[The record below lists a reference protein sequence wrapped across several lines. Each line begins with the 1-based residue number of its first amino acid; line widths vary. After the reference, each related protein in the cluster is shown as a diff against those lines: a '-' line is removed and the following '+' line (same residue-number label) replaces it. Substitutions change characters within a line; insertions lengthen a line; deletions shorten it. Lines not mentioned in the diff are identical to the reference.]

1 MRHYPLGHSAQGA
14 LFIFGRSRK
23 DKEASFS
30 RCRSGHSPLNDRSK
44 QKTGL
49 RRENVTISNKKVD
62 FAILAI
68 LDEKR
73 SFGRIWSIFFSKM
86 RIELAEMSNLF
97 AVFIKCCGKKSYME
111 RGNRWTISPY
121 KAILPRIT
129 GKSFVCFDSIF
140 FVWGVILWGFS
151 CTFLLELWTMPFFGK
166 RFELKNKKIPHLWQS
181 DHDRENKRY
190 VSGMKEIAL
199 SIRLSFRRKWEIN
212 G

>member
-73 SFGRIWSIFFSKM
+73 SFGRI
-86 RIELAEMSNLF
+86 
-97 AVFIKCCGKKSYME
+97 
-111 RGNRWTISPY
+111 
-121 KAILPRIT
+121 
-129 GKSFVCFDSIF
+129 
-140 FVWGVILWGFS
+140 
-151 CTFLLELWTMPFFGK
+151 
-166 RFELKNKKIPHLWQS
+166 
-181 DHDRENKRY
+181 
-190 VSGMKEIAL
+190 
-199 SIRLSFRRKWEIN
+199 
-212 G
+212 